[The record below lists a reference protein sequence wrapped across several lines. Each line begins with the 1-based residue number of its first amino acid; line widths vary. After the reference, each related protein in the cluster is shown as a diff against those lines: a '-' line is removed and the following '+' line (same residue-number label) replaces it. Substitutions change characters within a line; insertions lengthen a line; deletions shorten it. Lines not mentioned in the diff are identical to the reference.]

1 MRLRTQLVLASF
13 LLAILP
19 LTAIVI
25 YSYESSR
32 QALESAYRHEAARLT
47 RQMDTRLTSIRG
59 ELDTRLADVSV
70 LPLQNLTESRS
81 ADALA
86 MAMGDIAPLVNS
98 VEYRPE
104 REPTRPNPNPV
115 PPAPR
120 TAPSA
125 IAAPAIA
132 TPAIAPPA
140 IAASASSPRVEVA
153 VAPPAP
159 PEPIIVDLPSTPIP
173 HFALPPDYHQRVTE
187 IRNLSI
193 DLGRNVATMTQEERD
208 KKTAE
213 IQQKNEQLQR
223 DLNANREQFQKEFA
237 VAMAARE
244 KAREERRRAREA
256 QNESVVR
263 QQEQQRE
270 TLQRQQEQQREEEQR
285 RQEQQQVAQE
295 ASTERV
301 AEEAVKKTIVI
312 KHQLT
317 DEEKQMVRDRARQ
330 VSLLLGHDFAVPV
343 ENGGR
348 IVGHVAAQVSPDE
361 VIRRLLG
368 TATDEGEI
376 AFAVDREGHLYTRND
391 KEREALTRIGVP
403 KRLNGI
409 PNWIVVMKNAG
420 GNGLQVGVARR
431 VGEDLE
437 ELRRTAGHN
446 FAYGLGLVLVAL
458 IGIVPVANHMTRDV
472 AAIAQGAER
481 VAQGDLQT
489 RVPVRSKN
497 EFGQLALAFNKM
509 ARDLSEHQHSLV
521 QQKILAADYERTTNE
536 LEDAR
541 RFQLSMLPK
550 EVPLLDRFE
559 VAVFTQTATEVGG
572 DYYDFHVALDDAL
585 TVAIGDATGHGAK
598 AGTMVT
604 VIKTLFSGYNSDT
617 PPAAFLSSA
626 AEKIKRMDLGR
637 MAMALTIARIEAK
650 QVTVASAGMP
660 PVLIHRAATGLVE
673 EIALEATPLGTLG
686 TDYKERSV
694 PVAPRDTILFMS
706 DGLPELTNAAGQQ
719 LGYVAA
725 AEAFAS
731 AAQETSAQRVI
742 DRLVE
747 SARQWHG
754 DQPPNDDMTFVAVR
768 VI

>member
-13 LLAILP
+13 LLAIVP

-32 QALESAYRHEAARLT
+32 KALESAYRHEAARLT
-47 RQMDTRLTSIRG
+47 RQMDTRLASIRG

-70 LPLQNLTESRS
+70 LPLQNLTESKS

-86 MAMGDIAPLVNS
+86 MAMGDIAPLVNA

-104 REPTRPNPNPV
+104 SAPNP
-115 PPAPR
+115 
-120 TAPSA
+120 
-125 IAAPAIA
+125 
-132 TPAIAPPA
+132 
-140 IAASASSPRVEVA
+140 
-153 VAPPAP
+153 APPAP

-173 HFALPPDYHQRVTE
+173 HFALPPDYHQRVGE
-187 IRNLSI
+187 IRSLSM
-193 DLGRNVATMTQEERD
+193 DLGRNVATMTPEERE

-213 IQQKNEQLQR
+213 IQQKNEALQR
-223 DLNANREQFQKEFA
+223 DLNANREQFQKEFS

-244 KAREERRRAREA
+244 KAREERRRARDE
-256 QNESVVR
+256 
-263 QQEQQRE
+263 
-270 TLQRQQEQQREEEQR
+270 QREEEQR
-285 RQEQQQVAQE
+285 RQEEQQTK
-295 ASTERV
+295 TEI
-301 AEEAVKKTIVI
+301 EKKTIVI
-312 KHQLT
+312 KHALT
-317 DEEKQMVRDRARQ
+317 DDEKQMVLQRARQ

-348 IVGHVAAQVSPDE
+348 IVGHVNAQVSPDE

-376 AFAVDREGHLYTRND
+376 AFAVDREGHLYTRTD
-391 KEREALTRIGVP
+391 KERETLTKLGVP
-403 KRLNGI
+403 QRLSGI

-420 GNGLQVGVARR
+420 SNGLRVGVARR

-472 AAIAQGAER
+472 AAIAHGAER

-497 EFGQLALAFNKM
+497 EFGQLAASFNKM
-509 ARDLSEHQHSLV
+509 AHDLSEHQQRLV
-521 QQKILAADYERTTNE
+521 QQRILAAEYERTANE

-550 EVPLLDRFE
+550 EVPVLDRFE

-572 DYYDFHVALDDAL
+572 DYYDFHVAPDGAL

-604 VIKTLFSGYNSDT
+604 VIKTLFSGYSSDT

-637 MAMALTIARIEAK
+637 MAMALTIARIEPK
-650 QVTVASAGMP
+650 QVTAASAGMP
-660 PVLIHRAATGLVE
+660 PVLIHRASTGLVE

-706 DGLPELTNAAGQQ
+706 DGLPELTNALGQQ
-719 LGYVAA
+719 LGYTAA

-731 AAQETSAQRVI
+731 AAAESGAQSVI

-754 DQPPNDDMTFVAVR
+754 DQPLNDDMTFVAVR
-768 VI
+768 VT